1 MYQDIYN
8 CICQNTHTKKRF
20 IIHYVKPTAQ
30 LLFKIRF
37 SKGGPTCRRQ
47 VVNPRHQTPQ
57 GQSVAK
63 PETPLQN
70 IQVEFLGQL
79 DVELMD
85 WSAQSPDI
93 NSTEHVWGQTGV
105 WIRDMDDPPSTR
117 PELWR
122 AAHQVW
128 AVCPRNV
135 RTLVERM
142 SCSVYSLLVAR
153 GGHDYKHV

>member
-8 CICQNTHTKKRF
+8 CICQNTKKKIRF

-37 SKGGPTCRRQ
+37 PEGGPTCRMQ

-70 IQVEFLGQL
+70 IQVELL
-79 DVELMD
+79 DV
-85 WSAQSPDI
+85 
-93 NSTEHVWGQTGV
+93 T
-105 WIRDMDDPPSTR
+105 
-117 PELWR
+117 
-122 AAHQVW
+122 
-128 AVCPRNV
+128 
-135 RTLVERM
+135 
-142 SCSVYSLLVAR
+142 
-153 GGHDYKHV
+153 